1 MLDDRIFSPPKF
13 IRKAIGRVEK
23 KRIFH
28 LPNSFQETMKKK
40 ISYRREEFPI
50 LSMNQLMNRIIPKEN
65 FYPIVV
71 IEKYI
76 EFILEFIRFCIE
88 HNDC

>member
-1 MLDDRIFSPPKF
+1 
-13 IRKAIGRVEK
+13 
-23 KRIFH
+23 
-28 LPNSFQETMKKK
+28 MKKK

-76 EFILEFIRFCIE
+76 EFILEFIRFDIE